1 MGHLR
6 SNVKVR
12 KPLESAKLGEALISN
27 QRSMKVIQARVS
39 LRESDHCQENRTNC
53 PV

>member
-6 SNVKVR
+6 GNVKGR
-12 KPLESAKLGEALISN
+12 RPLESAKLGEVFINS
-27 QRSMKVIQARVS
+27 QRSMKVISARGS
-39 LRESDHCQENRTNC
+39 LRESGHCQGNRTKC